1 MAASGRPSISTGTSR
16 SARSPAAELEANRI
30 VWENRPV
37 AIRYAT
43 AEEAAALPLR
53 KESVRAGT
61 LRLIEIP
68 DFDLSACGGTHVAQ
82 TGAVGMVAIT
92 AWERFKG
99 GTRVE
104 FVCGGRALQGFRD
117 RRDTLASASRL
128 MSVAPSDVPAAV
140 GRLQDESREQRRVGA
155 LLNAELVG
163 LRADRLAAGAEIVA
177 RGRLV
182 HAAVDT
188 DANGLKALASALV
201 TRPGYLAVLTST
213 ARPAQVVVARAVDV
227 DVSARDVLASLASR
241 FGGRG
246 GGKPDLAQGGG
257 FDAEPEAILAE
268 ARRLLTAS

>member
-1 MAASGRPSISTGTSR
+1 
-16 SARSPAAELEANRI
+16 
-30 VWENRPV
+30 
-37 AIRYAT
+37 
-43 AEEAAALPLR
+43 
-53 KESVRAGT
+53 
-61 LRLIEIP
+61 
-68 DFDLSACGGTHVAQ
+68 
-82 TGAVGMVAIT
+82 MVAVT

-117 RRDTLASASRL
+117 MRDAVASASRL

-140 GRLQDESREQRRVGA
+140 ERLQDESREQRRVGA
-155 LLNAELVG
+155 LLNAELIG
-163 LRADRLAAGAEIVA
+163 LRADRLAAGAEVVT

-182 HAAVDT
+182 QAAVNA

-201 TRPGYLAVLTST
+201 ARPGYLAVLTST
-213 ARPAQVVVARAVDV
+213 VRPAQVVVARAADV